1 MKSLCC
7 CAALLLAVAAGRAD
21 VVSGPKVG
29 DKAEDFTAH
38 GVVGIIDGKDGS
50 YIKERKGDPT
60 IYVFVSAENFQ
71 RPTAQFL
78 KGLDAA
84 LKDAP
89 GKAAVVAVWL
99 TEKPDMIKEYL
110 PKAQMSLNF
119 VNTSLGVFKGD
130 KSGPKNW
137 GINPD
142 AHVTVVAV
150 KDNKVT
156 AVSAYE
162 SINGTDV
169 RKVLTAAKLVD
180 DTKNEPKKKDEPKR
194 K

>member
-1 MKSLCC
+1 MKMVCC
-7 CAALLLAVAAGRAD
+7 CAALWLAVAASRAD

-60 IYVFVSAENFQ
+60 IYVFVSAENFK

-78 KGLDAA
+78 KGLDTA

-89 GKAAVVAVWL
+89 DKAAVVAVWL
-99 TEKPDMIKEYL
+99 AEKPDMIKEYL

-119 VNTSLGVFKGD
+119 VNTSLGVFAGE

-142 AHVTVVAV
+142 AHVTVVGV
-150 KDNKVT
+150 KNGKVT
-156 AVSAYE
+156 TVSAYE
-162 SINGTDV
+162 SVNGTDV
-169 RKVLTAAKLVD
+169 RKVLADFNKVEE
-180 DTKNEPKKKDEPKR
+180 KKKKDEPK
-194 K
+194 KK